1 MSNNKTKIFLVDDDP
16 MHLQMLHDHLEQ
28 MSDFQIKDFTTG
40 EECLKH
46 IREKNE
52 TPDIIFLD
60 YYLNSVV
67 KDAMDGLDVLVEIKK
82 ILPQTDVVMLSGQD
96 KIQVAVEVMK
106 YGAFDYIVKG
116 ESAFYRAE
124 KAVFNIYR
132 YAKLRK
138 NASMYKKLTIGFAIA
153 FTIMI
158 IIFIYMQQKG
168 LITNAPGWM

>member
-1 MSNNKTKIFLVDDDP
+1 MANKKTKIFIVEDDP
-16 MHLQMLHDHLEQ
+16 MHLQMLHDHLDQ
-28 MSDFQIKDFTTG
+28 MSSFEIKDFGTG
-40 EECLKH
+40 EECLQS

-52 TPDIIFLD
+52 IPDIVFLD

-67 KDAMDGLDVLVEIKK
+67 KDAMDGLDILVELKK
-82 ILPQTDVVMLSGQD
+82 IIPQTDVVMLSGQD

-132 YAKLRK
+132 YSKLKK

-153 FTIMI
+153 FVIMI

-168 LITNAPGWM
+168 LITNAPGWI

>member
-1 MSNNKTKIFLVDDDP
+1 MANKKTKIFIVEDDP
-16 MHLQMLHDHLEQ
+16 MHLQMLQDHLEQ
-28 MSDFQIKDFTTG
+28 MSNFEIKTFGTG
-40 EECLKH
+40 EECLKS
-46 IREKNE
+46 INE
-52 TPDIIFLD
+52 QKEIPDIIFLD

-82 ILPQTDVVMLSGQD
+82 ILPETDVVMLSGQD

-132 YAKLRK
+132 YSKLRK
-138 NASMYKKLTIGFAIA
+138 NASMYKKLTISFAIA
-153 FTIMI
+153 FAIMI
-158 IIFIYMQQKG
+158 VIFIYMQQKG
-168 LITNAPGWM
+168 LISNSPGWM